1 MSEPAKSIDIRLL
14 SRIFDALGKIPK
26 DIYHPSDDSL
36 LILSVVSDLVLEG
49 KRVLDV
55 GTGSGLLGL
64 YCAMQGA
71 TVTVTDIDV
80 VAIRHIIEAAEKLGV
95 TVNANVGDLFS
106 DLVGQFDL
114 ILFNPPYLPSLDV
127 SDRAVDGGLKGRDL
141 INRFLH
147 DLPKHLDK
155 QGTAL
160 LVVSSLNEPASLIE
174 AHPELQFSIV
184 KKHMMFFE
192 ELQVLSLRFR

>member
-1 MSEPAKSIDIRLL
+1 LPESAKSIDYKLL
-14 SRIFDALGKIPK
+14 SRIFTALGEIPK
-26 DIYHPSDDSL
+26 DNYHPSDDSL
-36 LILSVVSDLVLEG
+36 LILSAISALALEG

-64 YCAMQGA
+64 YCAARDA
-71 TVTVTDIDV
+71 TVTVADIDA
-80 VAIRHIIEAAEKLGV
+80 VAIRHTIKAAEKLGV
-95 TVNANVGDLFS
+95 AVNADVSDLFS
-106 DLVGQFDL
+106 NVVGLFDL

-127 SDRAVDGGLKGRDL
+127 SDKAIDGGLKGRDL
-141 INRFLH
+141 IKRFLH

-160 LVVSSLNEPASLIE
+160 LVVSSLNEPVSLIE
-174 AHPELQFSIV
+174 AHPEFRFSIV
-184 KKHMMFFE
+184 KKRSMFFE

>member
-1 MSEPAKSIDIRLL
+1 MFEPAKSIDIRLP

-26 DIYHPSDDSL
+26 NIYHPSDDSL
-36 LILSVVSDLVLEG
+36 LILSAISDLVLEG

-80 VAIRHIIEAAEKLGV
+80 VAIRHTIEAAEKLGV

-127 SDRAVDGGLKGRDL
+127 SDKAVDGGLKGRDL

-160 LVVSSLNEPASLIE
+160 LVVSSLNEPGSLIE
-174 AHPELQFSIV
+174 THPELQFSIV